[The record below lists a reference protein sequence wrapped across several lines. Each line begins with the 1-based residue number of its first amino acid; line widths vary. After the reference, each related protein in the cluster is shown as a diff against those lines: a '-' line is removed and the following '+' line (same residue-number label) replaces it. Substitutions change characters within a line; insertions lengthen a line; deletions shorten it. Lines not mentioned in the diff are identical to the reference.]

1 MQLIVRSSIF
11 FFCPKVR
18 AQQTGCFNSREGERS
33 GRHSWM
39 GEKEAFDELSVKVHQ
54 STHIFK
60 TPRCLLSAF
69 RLIFLHIVGNLSIL
83 AHGII
88 HSWPI

>member
-1 MQLIVRSSIF
+1 MYAANSKIVYFI

-60 TPRCLLSAF
+60 THPDASCLLSDSF
-69 RLIFLHIVGNLSIL
+69 FSTLLVI
-83 AHGII
+83 
-88 HSWPI
+88 